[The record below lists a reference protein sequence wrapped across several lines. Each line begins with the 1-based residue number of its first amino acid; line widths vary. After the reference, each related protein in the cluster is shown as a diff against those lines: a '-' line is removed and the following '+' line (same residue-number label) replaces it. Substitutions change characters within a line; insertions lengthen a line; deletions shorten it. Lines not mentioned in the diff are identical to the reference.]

1 MRVPAWEPTRSPR
14 FFKNSMRRTQHV
26 LNSYAL
32 FTRKKLPLSGAKT
45 EVALTP
51 TTHTHTHT
59 HTGRVRFRVTAR
71 VRVRVRAR
79 DRDRVRVRVR
89 VRVYES
95 YGVRE

>member
-1 MRVPAWEPTRSPR
+1 MGANAITTFLQELHAENTARLELICTLHEEEAATVRG
-14 FFKNSMRRTQHV
+14 KNGGCAYPHH
-26 LNSYAL
+26 
-32 FTRKKLPLSGAKT
+32 
-45 EVALTP
+45 
-51 TTHTHTHT
+51 THTHTHT